1 MAKKL
6 DLELFVNR
14 QFWFCRVQ
22 FQNKHAWKFWAKSS
36 GLLGKMTGSCV
47 WWGMKLNITVFW
59 LHYSLQTDLSLCFC
73 LSRQHQSCRITR
85 LRMYKLRAS
94 HLFLELHWPSALQCH
109 HIHISIYSS
118 LLRTLLLW
126 INYDEATLCCVVLI
140 FFSIFGYV
148 YKTSHHVSTI
158 SVQKHAIWDK
168 HGASTTFQPK
178 EILLPVFYK
187 NDTGVSIYSF

>member
-6 DLELFVNR
+6 LFVNR
-14 QFWFCRVQ
+14 QFRFCRFQ
-22 FQNKHAWKFWAKSS
+22 FQIKHAWKSS

-59 LHYSLQTDLSLCFC
+59 LHYSCELTFLCFC
-73 LSRQHQSCRITR
+73 LSCQHQSCRITH

-140 FFSIFGYV
+140 FFFSIFGYV
-148 YKTSHHVSTI
+148 YKISHHVSTI
-158 SVQKHAIWDK
+158 SVQKRAIQDK

-178 EILLPVFYK
+178 EILLPAFYK